1 MIDTHSAMA
10 TAVVDAQISAY
21 VAGDATRFAQHYA
34 QDAVCMSLPREKIVA
49 SGRDEIERVWGVLF
63 ARRSV
68 DFELVNRIA
77 LGDFVVDHERII
89 NRETGAI
96 IEAIATY
103 EVRDGL
109 IQRVWFFEP
118 HA

>member
-1 MIDTHSAMA
+1 
-10 TAVVDAQISAY
+10 
-21 VAGDATRFAQHYA
+21 VAR
-34 QDAVCMSLPREKIVA
+34 
-49 SGRDEIERVWGVLF
+49 GRDEIERVWGALF
-63 ARRSV
+63 SRRSV
-68 DFELVNRIA
+68 DFELLNRIA
-77 LGDFVVDHERII
+77 LGDFITDHERVI

-118 HA
+118 HR